1 MSVIYMPGLERRRID
16 MNSKQMNDEIL
27 FLILQSETEAMHK
40 EGIISRREQEKIEKQ
55 LLAEYAPIIST
66 LGANSTWNHVEV
78 ELIWHTRRW

>member
-1 MSVIYMPGLERRRID
+1 MPGLEMRRTD

-40 EGIISRREQEKIEKQ
+40 EGTISRREQEKIEKQ

-66 LGANSTWNHVEV
+66 LGANST
-78 ELIWHTRRW
+78 